1 MTDDLARR
9 ELPARDINLS
19 VFEAGCKLA
28 KLRQQLNSTVLFLQV
43 HRKLALT
50 IDYFRHANAET
61 VGTPAWPVPR
71 YTTAPIAMAPN
82 VSDISSIV
90 VSIQRRPY

>member
-19 VFEAGCKLA
+19 VFEAGCRLV
-28 KLRQQLNSTVLFLQV
+28 KLRQQLNSKVLFLQM
-43 HRKLALT
+43 HRNLALT
-50 IDYFRHANAET
+50 IGCFRHANAET
-61 VGTPAWPVPR
+61 VGIPVWPAPR

-90 VSIQRRPY
+90 VFIQRIM